1 MTREEEYK
9 CTIQSI
15 YMVIRDF
22 IKWSKLYGLRK
33 NELELISDGCTNLL
47 DLITTIATQD
57 VFINRGECL
66 ELILYVNKLSNY
78 LKECLE
84 WQRIDLSK
92 YVIIFM
98 INDGQDV
105 FMKRK
110 EGQGNE

>member
-1 MTREEEYK
+1 MTRKEEYY

-15 YMVIRDF
+15 YMSIRDF

-66 ELILYVNKLSNY
+66 ELILYVNKLSNCF
-78 LKECLE
+78 KEYCE
-84 WQRIDLSK
+84 
-92 YVIIFM
+92 
-98 INDGQDV
+98 
-105 FMKRK
+105 
-110 EGQGNE
+110 